1 MNEFTYL
8 IIRPIIDVLIGDA
21 PINDDLFDPI
31 HMPYLR
37 GWEISEIGRRLGYGT
52 TIASKISPSRW
63 QIMKSLMEKMNRDN
77 RLHDLLKYLFQKT
90 QFTEISNVI
99 KAAEEF
105 NKVYEERVRMAL
117 NAINKHLAI
126 SDKVLSYI
134 DFTFYIS
141 DQGGNC
147 CIPTP
152 AISKTIDIAYVNN
165 LNERIIADL
174 ESGNFDSVITKCR
187 TLLEEVLI
195 FIIEQHQETP
205 DTSGKISKLSGQC
218 RALLN
223 MKQLREFD
231 TRVNEI
237 LGGLEKIINGIASLR
252 NLNSDSHGVGTKR
265 INIKRREAILIAN
278 STKTYCEY
286 ILSVFD
292 EQRLPF

>member
-8 IIRPIIDVLIGDA
+8 IIRPIIDILIGDA

-31 HMPYLR
+31 RMPYLR
-37 GWEISEIGRRLGYGT
+37 GWEISEIGRRLGYCT

-63 QIMKSLMEKMNRDN
+63 QMMKSLMEKMNCDN

-90 QFTEISNVI
+90 QFSEISNVI

-134 DFTFYIS
+134 DSTFYIS
-141 DQGGNC
+141 DQGGNY
-147 CIPTP
+147 CIPAP
-152 AISKTIDIAYVNN
+152 SISKTIDIAYVNN
-165 LNERIIADL
+165 LNERIITDL
-174 ESGNFDSVITKCR
+174 GSGNYDSVITKCR

-195 FIIEQHQETP
+195 FIIEQHQEIP

-218 RALLN
+218 KVLLN

-237 LGGLEKIINGIASLR
+237 LGGLEKIINGISSLR
-252 NLNSDSHGVGTKR
+252 NLNSDSHGVGSRR
-265 INIKRREAILIAN
+265 INIKRREAILIVN

-286 ILSVFD
+286 LLSVYD